1 MSSSEPSNRSAQRC
15 APLVASINCAVM
27 RTRFPPFRTEP
38 SRTPGGAD
46 IADPE
51 NTYWSDNVLD
61 LLLAQI
67 VKHKGQPVADLVMN
81 RIGDEHS
88 AGVSQGF
95 DPRGDVDAAQT
106 ERVTFHDHN
115 AEVDPTRS

>member
-1 MSSSEPSNRSAQRC
+1 MSSSEPSNRSAQSC

-67 VKHKGQPVADLVMN
+67 VKHKGQPVADLVMD
-81 RIGDEHS
+81 RIGDKYA
-88 AGVSQGF
+88 AGIGQGF
-95 DPRGDVDAAQT
+95 DPRGDVDA
-106 ERVTFHDHN
+106 VSI
-115 AEVDPTRS
+115 EVVAFDN